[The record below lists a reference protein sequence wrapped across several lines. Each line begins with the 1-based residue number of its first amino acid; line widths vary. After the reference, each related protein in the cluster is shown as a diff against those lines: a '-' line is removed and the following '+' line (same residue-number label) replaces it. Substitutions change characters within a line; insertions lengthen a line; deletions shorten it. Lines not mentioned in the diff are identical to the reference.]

1 VELFILAAVVA
12 LGVAIYKLVAA
23 QKRREA
29 FFLLANKLGFTYSHH
44 DSEGLVHLPFAL
56 FREGDG
62 RGVENVLAGTTDDRL
77 VRLFDY
83 WYYDERR
90 DTDGDRHRTYE
101 RFSCAMTTLE
111 ASGPPLVLKREG
123 FLSRLADHAGF
134 RDIELESEEFNRRY
148 ELKCDDRRFAVA
160 LIDARMIQWLLD
172 HGQDCRY
179 EVVGNRLLCATGRC
193 APERLPWVL
202 DQLHAFRDHVPS
214 VVGDLYPHPEVT
226 K

>member
-1 VELFILAAVVA
+1 MELFILAALVA
-12 LGVAIYKLVAA
+12 IGVGIYKLVAA

-29 FFLLANKLGFTYSHH
+29 FFRLANRLGFTYSR
-44 DSEGLVHLPFAL
+44 EGPEGIVHLPFAL

-62 RGVENVLAGTTDDRL
+62 RGVENVLAGTVENRP

-83 WYYDERR
+83 WYYDEHT
-90 DTDGDRHRTYE
+90 DSDGDRHRSYE
-101 RFSCAMTTLE
+101 RFSCATTTIA

-160 LIDARMIQWLLD
+160 LVDARMIQWLLD
-172 HGQDCRY
+172 HGEECRY
-179 EVVGNRLLCATGRC
+179 EVVGDRLLCATKRC
-193 APERLPWVL
+193 PPDRMPWVL

-214 VVGDLYPHPEVT
+214 VVGELYPHPEVAQ
-226 K
+226 